1 VAAHHGSLSKETRF
15 DAEQRLK
22 AGTLKVMV
30 ATASLE
36 LGIDIG
42 DVELVCQ
49 LGTPRSIS
57 VFLQRVGR
65 ANHSVSG
72 IPKGR
77 IFPSSRDE
85 LVDCVA
91 LLDAVRRG
99 ELDRLHIPDHPLDV
113 LSQQIVAEVAARE
126 YGEDELFALMTRA
139 YPYRHL
145 ERKDFDA
152 VVRMLADGISTRRGR
167 RGTYLH
173 RDAVNK
179 VLRPRKGA
187 RLTAITCGGAIPDNA
202 DYQVILEPAGIFV
215 GTLNEDFAIE
225 SLAGDIFQLGNT
237 SYRILRV
244 EAGRVRVEDA

>member
-1 VAAHHGSLSKETRF
+1 MAAHHGSLSKETRF

-22 AGTLKVMV
+22 AGQLKVMV

-65 ANHSVSG
+65 ANHSVG
-72 IPKGR
+72 GVPKGR

-126 YGEDELFALMTRA
+126 YGEDELFALMRAPIRTATSSARTSTPWCACSPKASAPSAADAAPTCIATR
-139 YPYRHL
+139 
-145 ERKDFDA
+145 
-152 VVRMLADGISTRRGR
+152 STRCCG
-167 RGTYLH
+167 H
-173 RDAVNK
+173 
-179 VLRPRKGA
+179 A
-187 RLTAITCGGAIPDNA
+187 RARA
-202 DYQVILEPAGIFV
+202 
-215 GTLNEDFAIE
+215 
-225 SLAGDIFQLGNT
+225 
-237 SYRILRV
+237 
-244 EAGRVRVEDA
+244 

>member
-1 VAAHHGSLSKETRF
+1 MSPISPIIIDTGHVRERDINLVMPAAPLEAVMSGEVWATVYDRLAQLIEEHHTTLIFANTRRMVERVSRHLAERLGETAVAAHHGSLSKETRF

-22 AGTLKVMV
+22 AGSLKVMV

-72 IPKGR
+72 VPKGR

-99 ELDRLHIPDHPLDV
+99 ELDRLHIPAHPLDV

-126 YGEDELFALMTRA
+126 YGEDELFAPGATR
-139 YPYRHL
+139 L
-145 ERKDFDA
+145 
-152 VVRMLADGISTRRGR
+152 
-167 RGTYLH
+167 
-173 RDAVNK
+173 
-179 VLRPRKGA
+179 
-187 RLTAITCGGAIPDNA
+187 
-202 DYQVILEPAGIFV
+202 
-215 GTLNEDFAIE
+215 
-225 SLAGDIFQLGNT
+225 SLSQ
-237 SYRILRV
+237 S
-244 EAGRVRVEDA
+244 